1 MKAKARKPKNKIK
14 MKTKKTFAKR
24 CKVTG
29 SGKIKVQHNYVSHF
43 AANKSHKQKMHL
55 RKSTTANSTDV
66 KRDKQLL
73 QG

>member
-1 MKAKARKPKNKIK
+1 MKAKAKKPKKIR

-24 CKVTG
+24 VKVSG
-29 SGKIKVQHNYVSHF
+29 SGKLIAHHNYVSHF
-43 AANKSHKQKMHL
+43 AANKSHKQKNHL
-55 RKSTTANSTDV
+55 AKSTQINETDR